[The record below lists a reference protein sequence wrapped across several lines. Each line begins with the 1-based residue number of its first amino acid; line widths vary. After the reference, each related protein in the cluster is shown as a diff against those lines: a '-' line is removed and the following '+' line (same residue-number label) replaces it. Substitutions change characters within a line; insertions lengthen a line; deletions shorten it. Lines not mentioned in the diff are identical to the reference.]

1 MPNYK
6 MKVYKFKVTDKES
19 EEITKYCF
27 TKDIYE
33 DLGMTK
39 TSIYDIMKYKQKNRT
54 KYAKYNIE
62 KISEPYIEYN

>member
-1 MPNYK
+1 MRDYK
-6 MKVYKFKVTDKES
+6 MKVYKFKITDKETN
-19 EEITKYCF
+19 EITKYCY
-27 TKDIYE
+27 TKEILE

-39 TSIYDIMKYKQKNRT
+39 TSIYDIMKYKHKNRT